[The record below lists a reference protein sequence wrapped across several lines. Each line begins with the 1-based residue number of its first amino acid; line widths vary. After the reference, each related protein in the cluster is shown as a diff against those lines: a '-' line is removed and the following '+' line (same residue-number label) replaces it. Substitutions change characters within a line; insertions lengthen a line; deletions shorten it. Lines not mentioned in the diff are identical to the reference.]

1 MKLLKKEVRKVCA
14 SVKEKVEK
22 NLWIKEK
29 AESEKREGQACDFKK
44 HPKKEEVW
52 IKRIKK
58 KVSQEAWFW
67 VLLTLS
73 RLRNFGG

>member
-44 HPKKEEVW
+44 HPKK
-52 IKRIKK
+52 KK
-58 KVSQEAWFW
+58 SGFKESKG
-67 VLLTLS
+67 
-73 RLRNFGG
+73 R